1 MSEKSTLLLERRR
14 GRLSGEIDIAVT
26 RVGEI
31 DLLAYA
37 MSKPDSTVVIDCE
50 DMTFIDSAGVRMLE
64 HVAQRSGK
72 RVTLANVHPGQE
84 RLFEMLGL
92 RETFGIDTSRANGST
107 HP

>member
-1 MSEKSTLLLERRR
+1 MSGKSRILLERRR

-26 RVGEI
+26 GVAEI

-37 MSKPDSTVVIDCE
+37 MGKPDSTVVIDCA

-72 RVTLANVHPGQE
+72 RVTLANVHPGQQ
-84 RLFEMLGL
+84 RLFEMLDL
-92 RETFGIDTSRANGST
+92 RETFGIVATRDKGST